1 MNISNKRKLLFA
13 QLNEHLA
20 FLNKSVTALE
30 YSYDKCSAIGE
41 KKEYNLEEQE
51 SFEALTSR
59 FARSS
64 DILTQKVF
72 KTLFILLQE
81 DVKTIIDAANFLEK
95 LKIVDNAD
103 DLLNIREIRNQITHE
118 YVESDLKTLFLDVLR
133 YVPELRKII
142 SKVRAYY
149 QKTFAQLKKNNK
161 IELFQGYIPKG
172 TGNTPAHNKRTFR
185 LKHETPNPRPPRLST
200 PGDHLSAHKP
210 QTQDKKVSR
219 THLKYCN

>member
-149 QKTFAQLKKNNK
+149 QKTFA
-161 IELFQGYIPKG
+161 
-172 TGNTPAHNKRTFR
+172 
-185 LKHETPNPRPPRLST
+185 ST
-200 PGDHLSAHKP
+200 EKE
-210 QTQDKKVSR
+210 
-219 THLKYCN
+219 